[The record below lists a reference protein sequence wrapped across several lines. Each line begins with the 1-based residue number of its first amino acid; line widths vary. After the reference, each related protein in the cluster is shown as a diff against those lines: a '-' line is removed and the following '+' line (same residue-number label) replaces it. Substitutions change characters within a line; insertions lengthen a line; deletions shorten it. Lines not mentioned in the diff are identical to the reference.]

1 MTPEHDANLPA
12 ILRWYT
18 KVIRFFA
25 GTSLLII
32 VLVVLAQVVAR
43 YLFNTS
49 LIWAEE
55 LCRYLLIWQTF
66 LLAGYAFQ
74 KGEMVA
80 VDLIPGL
87 LSPKVNF
94 VLKLILA
101 VPILWFLWIL
111 TTSGYAYSQRFTN
124 QIIPAFDF
132 LWNSLTGNRAAVS
145 IKYVYVS
152 VAIGCGL
159 LALHIIGALI
169 ADFLAL
175 RAHREQ
181 PVQHHLPEI

>member
-18 KVIRFFA
+18 KAIRFFA
-25 GTSLLII
+25 GTSLLVI
-32 VLVVLAQVVAR
+32 VVVVLAQVLAR
-43 YLFNTS
+43 YVFNTS

-74 KGEMVA
+74 RGEMVA
-80 VDLIPGL
+80 VDIIPNL
-87 LSPKVNF
+87 LSPKANF

-101 VPILWFLWIL
+101 VPILWFLWVL
-111 TTSGYAYSQRFTN
+111 TTSGYAYSQRFSN

-132 LWNSLTGNRAAVS
+132 IWNSITGKRAAVPIS
-145 IKYVYVS
+145 LVYIS
-152 VAIGCGL
+152 VAIGCAL
-159 LALHIIGALI
+159 LAMHIIGALV

-175 RAHREQ
+175 RSHKEQ
-181 PVQHHLPEI
+181 PAQHHMPEF